1 MKQVSIRKNDTADVR
16 VTRDSYKGRETIDI
30 RVWFRDKAKGEFVP
44 SSKGVTIDAG
54 KWEALIEALKAVG
67 D

>member
-16 VTRDSYKGRETIDI
+16 VTRDIYKGRETIDI
-30 RVWFRDKAKGEFVP
+30 RVWFMDKTKGEFVP

-54 KWEALIEALKAVG
+54 KCEALIEALKALA
-67 D
+67 